1 VIHLPLL
8 VVLLPAVLL
17 LVVLLPAVLLLEEH

>member
-17 LVVLLPAVLLLEEH
+17 LVVLLSAVLLLEER